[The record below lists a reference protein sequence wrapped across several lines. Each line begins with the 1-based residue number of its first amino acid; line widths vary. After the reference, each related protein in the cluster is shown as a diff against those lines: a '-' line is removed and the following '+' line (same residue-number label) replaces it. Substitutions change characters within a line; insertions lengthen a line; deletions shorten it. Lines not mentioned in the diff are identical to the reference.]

1 MANESTTKNSEVS
14 RTSVHLLLQGKG
26 GVGKSLV
33 AAILVQYL
41 LARGETVNPID
52 TDPVNQ
58 TLSQYED
65 LSVQPL
71 QLMRD
76 GSVDQRKFDVL
87 LERLLTESGTF
98 VYPSLVR
105 HGGKPCIRVFGSG
118 LPTTHCS

>member
-1 MANESTTKNSEVS
+1 MANESTIKNSQA
-14 RTSVHLLLQGKG
+14 RTACVHLLLQGKG

-87 LERLLTESGTF
+87 LERLLTESGMFVIDSGAATF
-98 VYPSLVR
+98 IPL
-105 HGGKPCIRVFGSG
+105 
-118 LPTTHCS
+118 